1 MNQADTLKCY
11 HGRGYARVRVG
22 VRCQMRLPLY
32 CLLDFSVNL
41 KLF

>member
-1 MNQADTLKCY
+1 MNQVDTLKCY
-11 HGRGYARVRVG
+11 HRRRCAWVRVG

-32 CLLDFSVNL
+32 YLLDFSVNL